1 MEIVTRGEPVNNLEV
16 GVLSLHHYIGT
27 ARTSSNVNQNKPC
40 HATLLKDKMKVNIEV
55 LTADV
60 RLYGKF

>member
-27 ARTSSNVNQNKPC
+27 ARTSSNVNQNNIQRNI
-40 HATLLKDKMKVNIEV
+40 LILSKMYFDN
-55 LTADV
+55 
-60 RLYGKF
+60 